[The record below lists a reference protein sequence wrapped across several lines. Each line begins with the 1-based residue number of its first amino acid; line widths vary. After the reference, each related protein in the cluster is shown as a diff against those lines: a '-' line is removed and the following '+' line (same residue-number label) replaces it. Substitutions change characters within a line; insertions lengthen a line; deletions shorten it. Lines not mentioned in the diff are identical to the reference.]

1 MPCRFPRLL
10 TALLVL
16 AVPLAARGE
25 EGPPRKDDAM
35 SLRPLALRPLPVGQV
50 RPAGWLRQQLR
61 IQAAGLSGHLDEIWP
76 DVKNSAWIGGGGDG
90 WERGPYWLD
99 GVVPLAYQLDDPALR
114 AKVERWADYI
124 LKHPQPDGWLGPV
137 RGKNVGQVK
146 PSYDVWPVAIVLKA
160 LTQYQEATGDARV
173 LPALQKCLHKLDQ
186 VLDDKPLDSWKEF
199 ADWAR
204 YRWADLVLSIDWVYE
219 RTHEPWLLDLAA
231 KVRRQGFD
239 WRAHYGK
246 FTDTG
251 RTTRPHMWTHGVNTA
266 MGLKE
271 PAVWYRHSGDPADR
285 DGIFRMIATLDRYHG
300 QASGVFTCD
309 EHLAGLNPSQ
319 GTELCTVVEYQFS
332 LEVAAAVLGDPR
344 LGDRLERVTFNALP
358 ATFKPD
364 MCAHQYDQQANQV
377 VCKRSPERVYVDNGP
392 DANLF
397 GLEPNFGCCTAN
409 LHQGWPKFTA
419 HLWLATPD
427 GGLAALAYAPCTV
440 STTLHGKPVRLEV
453 QTEYPF
459 DDTIRVTVHVAEPL
473 RFPLALR
480 IPAWAEKAEVA
491 VGGEESEAK
500 AGTFHRVEREWR
512 DGTAVTLRL
521 PMPVR
526 VRRGYHESVSVER
539 GPLVYALRV
548 GADWKLLKG
557 QPPFG
562 DWEVYPTTPWNYALE
577 VDVAHPER
585 SVTFEKRAVGERPFS
600 PDGAPVLAKVR
611 GRRLPG
617 WTLQKNAAGPLP
629 ESPVESDQPPEELT
643 LVPYGC
649 TSLRVTEFPLLR
661 R

>member
-1 MPCRFPRLL
+1 MPCRFARLIPVLLIL
-10 TALLVL
+10 TWPP
-16 AVPLAARGE
+16 AVRSGDR
-25 EGPPRKDDAM
+25 PPGKDLPM
-35 SLRPLALRPLPVGQV
+35 SLCPLALRPLAVGQV

-76 DVKNSAWIGGGGDG
+76 DVKNSAWIGGSGDG

-99 GVVPLAYQLDDPALR
+99 GVVPLAYQLDDAALK

-124 LKHPQPDGWLGPV
+124 LRHPQPDGWLGPL

-160 LTQYQEATGDARV
+160 LTQYEEATGDARV
-173 LPALQKCLHKLDQ
+173 LPAMQKCLTKLDQ

-204 YRWADLVLSIDWVYE
+204 YRWADLVLSIFE
-219 RTHEPWLLDLAA
+219 
-231 KVRRQGFD
+231 
-239 WRAHYGK
+239 K
-246 FTDTG
+246 FTDTE
-251 RTTRPHMWTHGVNTA
+251 RTRQIHMWTHGVNTA
-266 MGLKE
+266 MGLKQ
-271 PAVWYRHSGDPADR
+271 PAVWWRHSGDPADR
-285 DGIFRMIATLDRYHG
+285 DAIFRMIETLDRYHG

-309 EHLAGLNPSQ
+309 EHLAGRNPSQ
-319 GTELCTVVEYQFS
+319 GTELCTVVEYLFS
-332 LEVAAAVLGDPR
+332 LEVAAATLGEPR
-344 LGDRLERVTFNALP
+344 LGDRLERITFNALP

-377 VCKRSPERVYVDNGP
+377 LCKRSPEHVYVDNGP

-419 HLWLATPD
+419 HLWMATPD
-427 GGLAALAYAPCTV
+427 HGLAALAYAPCTV
-440 STTLHGKPVRLEV
+440 DTKLHGRPVRV
-453 QTEYPF
+453 GVRTDYPF
-459 DDTIRVTVHVAEPL
+459 DDTIHVTVHVAEPTH
-473 RFPLALR
+473 FPLALR
-480 IPAWAEKAEVA
+480 IPAWADRAEVA
-491 VGGEESEAK
+491 VGQERSAAK
-500 AGTFHRVEREWR
+500 AGTFHHIEREWK

-526 VRRGYHESVSVER
+526 VRRGYHGSVSIER
-539 GPLVYALRV
+539 GPLVYAMRV
-548 GADWKLLKG
+548 GADWKRVKG
-557 QPPFG
+557 EPPFA
-562 DWEVYPTTPWNYALE
+562 DWEVYPTSPWNYALDL
-577 VDVAHPER
+577 DVERPER
-585 SVTFEKRAVGERPFS
+585 SVTFTKRPVSERPFS
-600 PDGAPVLAKVR
+600 PEGAPVLAKVQ

-617 WTLQKNAAGPLP
+617 WAVVKNAAGPLP
-629 ESPVESDQPPEELT
+629 ESPVASDQPAEELT